1 MSNRSDIEA
10 IKSRLNLVDIAKRY
24 LELRRAGGRWVA
36 PCPFHNETKPSFS
49 INEEDGLFY
58 CFGCQASGDLIDFYC
73 RINGLEFREGLVQLA
88 EEAGV
93 ELARA
98 PFNPKAAEADDF
110 KRQALKLH
118 ELAMKR
124 FTANLRSQA
133 GAAAREYIARRQIS
147 PEMVEAFGL
156 GYSLNE
162 WGDLVAC
169 FRANGARDELGVKA
183 GLLARSERGGR
194 VYDRFR
200 GRLMFPIR
208 NLSGRV
214 IAFGGR
220 IIENADDQAKY
231 INSSDSPIY
240 KKGEHLYGLYQARR
254 SISHQKSAML
264 TEGYLDVITLHQFG
278 YTNACG
284 VLGTALTKE
293 QVQRLAGLSSC
304 VELLFDGD
312 NAGRKA
318 ALRSA
323 EMILAAGLNC
333 RVVILPEG
341 EDIDSLLHSPDGQGR
356 EVFENLRK
364 KSEDGLDYCAG
375 AVKTTMSPREMV
387 DWFKNF
393 IAQVEIPELINNFIS
408 RLAPVLGIDEVQIR
422 GQIQKRVFKNQAG
435 EGTPRST
442 SGKGAQPVVGRA
454 DEAVAREIL
463 HFIACFPGYVEQLHA
478 AGCEKLLLTPFS
490 RAIWNKLLKFG
501 ETEVFEHFAPEEKA
515 FWVRCRVADPLPEA
529 NRDQLFVDIRARIK
543 SKAEKELAQTYKDV
557 LRRLGPDQNAG
568 LEILRALTEAQR
580 NSNGEH

>member
-1 MSNRSDIEA
+1 MSNRSDIDA

-36 PCPFHNETKPSFS
+36 PCPFHNESKPSFS
-49 INEEDGLFY
+49 INEEEGLFY
-58 CFGCQASGDLIDFYC
+58 CFGCQASGDVIDFYC

-93 ELARA
+93 ELSRGGR
-98 PFNPKAAEADDF
+98 NPKANPESDF

-118 ELAMKR
+118 ELALKR
-124 FTANLRSQA
+124 FTANLRGKS
-133 GAAAREYIARRQIS
+133 GEAARKYMAARKIS
-147 PEMVEAFGL
+147 PEMAEAFGL
-156 GYSLNE
+156 GYALDE
-162 WGDLVAC
+162 WSDLAAY
-169 FRANGARDELGVKA
+169 FRGSGVDDELGVKA
-183 GLLARSERGGR
+183 GLLGRSEKSGR

-200 GRLMFPIR
+200 GRLMFPIK

-254 SISHQKSAML
+254 SISHLKSAML
-264 TEGYLDVITLHQFG
+264 TEGYLDVLTLHQFG

-293 QVQRLAGLSSC
+293 QVQRLAGLSSN
-304 VELLFDGD
+304 VELIFDGD
-312 NAGRKA
+312 APGRKA

-333 RVVILPEG
+333 RVVLLPQS
-341 EDIDSLLHSPDGQGR
+341 EDIDSLLHSPDGRGV
-356 EVFENLRK
+356 EVFESLRE
-364 KSEDGLDYCAG
+364 KSEDGLDYCIS
-375 AVKTTMSPREMV
+375 AVKTAMSPREIV
-387 DWFKNF
+387 DWLKNF
-393 IAQVEIPELINNFIS
+393 IAQVEIPELVNNFIS
-408 RLAPVLGIDEVQIR
+408 RLAPALGIDEAQIR
-422 GQIQKRVFKNQAG
+422 GQIQKRVFKNQVVAG
-435 EGTPRST
+435 M
-442 SGKGAQPVVGRA
+442 SGAFSVRLPQPVTGWA
-454 DEAVAREIL
+454 DAAVAREVL
-463 HFIACFPGYVEQLHA
+463 HFIACFPGYVEQLNA

-490 RAIWNKLLKFG
+490 RAIWNKLLEFG
-501 ETEVFEHFAPEEKA
+501 EKEVFEQFAPEEKA
-515 FWVRCRVADPLPEA
+515 FWVRCRVAEPLPEA
-529 NRDQLFVDIRARIK
+529 CREQLFADIKARIQNK
-543 SKAEKELAQTYKDV
+543 TEREIAQTYKDV
-557 LRRLGPDQNAG
+557 LRQLGPDKDAD